1 MRVKC
6 STTATARMRRA
17 TEIGDAIGQLT
28 RAYTSAAVLS
38 IFGSVRTS
46 ERSVASLNQ
55 QPLSSS
61 LPTRLDLPGGTAV
74 DYDYGSDPLGRLLST
89 TLRDASY
96 TPLNRHAYVYNDAS
110 QRTQQTFTDGHYS
123 DYGYDAIGQLQ
134 TAVGTDVAGSTPT
147 PRLHEQFG
155 YGYDAAWNLNRRTNN
170 ALIQT
175 FNTDNRNQLTTVTR
189 TGSLAVGEDSYDRK
203 G

>member
-1 MRVKC
+1 MKRKV
-6 STTATARMRRA
+6 TV
-17 TEIGDAIGQLT
+17 
-28 RAYTSAAVLS
+28 AACPDSLHPSLS
-38 IFGSVRTS
+38 HRGVGGGSF
-46 ERSVASLNQ
+46 
-55 QPLSSS
+55 
-61 LPTRLDLPGGTAV
+61 
-74 DYDYGSDPLGRLLST
+74 
-89 TLRDASY
+89 
-96 TPLNRHAYVYNDAS
+96 VYA
-110 QRTQQTFTDGHYS
+110 
-123 DYGYDAIGQLQ
+123 YDAIGQLQ
-134 TAVGTDVAGSTPT
+134 TAVGTEADAST